1 MDWVVRHI
9 DNGFAIELD
18 PLDKKAAAFLE
29 GSTDFVP
36 TPGLEGPE
44 NLAGSEGTSLAII
57 HSFSSDSSDSSER
70 SRRNPSSV
78 ETLGA

>member
-1 MDWVVRHI
+1 LEWVIRHI

-18 PLDKKAAAFLE
+18 HLDKNPAAFLE

-36 TPGLEGPE
+36 APGLDEPE
-44 NLAGSEGTSLAII
+44 NLERSEGTPLAVF
-57 HSFSSDSSDSSER
+57 HSFSSER